1 MADQNAGGDTSAA
14 DAEHDEGALRD
25 AEEKM
30 LLRPDGTEDAHE
42 EGEDP
47 SDAGHDEGALRDAEE
62 KIGLSHNENT
72 D

>member
-25 AEEKM
+25 AEAKK
-30 LLRPDGTEDAHE
+30 LLRPDGTEHAHE

-47 SDAGHDEGALRDAEE
+47 SDGHDEGALRDAEE
-62 KIGLSHNENT
+62 KMGLSHKENT

>member
-30 LLRPDGTEDAHE
+30 
-42 EGEDP
+42 
-47 SDAGHDEGALRDAEE
+47 
-62 KIGLSHNENT
+62 GLSHNENT